1 MDRETVF
8 EVRNVGFCYGKNR
21 ALDNLSLTIKQG
33 RFYGIVGPNGCGKTT
48 FLDLLVRNK
57 SPELGTIIYL
67 GQDIKGY
74 TRRKAAKEIA
84 LVPQDFYIN
93 FPFTVK
99 EIVLMGRH
107 PYVPRF
113 ASPSTKDL
121 KIVDEIMQK
130 MEIDKFKDKYITELS
145 GGEKQRVV
153 FARALAQDTPVLAL
167 DEGTSHMDIRYTLS
181 ILDIV
186 AEKVRQEKRTVIAV
200 LHNLNLAA
208 AYCDKLI
215 FMKSGRIVSE
225 GDIDEVLNEQN
236 IKDVFEVDS
245 RVYFDQYSNSKQV
258 VFKRMK
264 HA

>member
-1 MDRETVF
+1 MF
-8 EVRNVGFCYGKNR
+8 EVSNASFCYGKNR
-21 ALDNLSLTIKQG
+21 ALDALSLTIEPGK
-33 RFYGIVGPNGCGKTT
+33 FYGIVGPNGCGKTT
-48 FLDLLVRNK
+48 FLDLLVRNRTPG
-57 SPELGTIIYL
+57 SGTIKYL
-67 GQDIKGY
+67 GRDINRY
-74 TRRKAAKEIA
+74 NRRDLAKEIA

-107 PYVPRF
+107 PYIPRF
-113 ASPSTKDL
+113 ASPSTEDL
-121 KIVDEIMQK
+121 NILDEIMKK

-167 DEGTSHMDIRYTLS
+167 DEGTSNMDIQYTLN

-186 AEKVRQEKRTVIAV
+186 ADRVRLEKRTVIAA

-208 AYCDKLI
+208 AYCDRLI

-225 GDIDEVLNEQN
+225 GNTDDVLNEQN
-236 IKDVFEVDS
+236 VKDVFKVES
-245 RVYFDQYSNSKQV
+245 RIYFDRYSNSKQV
-258 VFKRMK
+258 VFKRGMPT
-264 HA
+264 